1 MRIIK
6 FFITLLFL
14 ATSYGLSYLIFSR
27 NFAHMNM
34 EFSADNWDENTFMI
48 VITSTGLSMV
58 GVLCMGLLSMF
69 ANFVFVRLVYVN
81 EIKQAAYFLVQ
92 KNRKVNRDLIEY
104 RKSVE
109 AAELSK
115 MTWLQ
120 RMKFRLSG
128 KSKLA

>member
-6 FFITLLFL
+6 FFITLSFL
-14 ATSYGLSYLIFSR
+14 ATSYWLSYLIFSR

-69 ANFVFVRLVYVN
+69 ANFVFIRLVYVN

-115 MTWLQ
+115 MTWYQ